1 MEIDTIVR
9 AGVFLGWLVAAS
21 ALLLRRRGRREAQTH
36 QPSRGAIV
44 GIALQLAGMAIAWGR
59 GGKGDAP
66 LLAAAGEAAWVLA
79 ALAVGLAWASALWIV
94 AAVRSLG
101 K

>member
-44 GIALQLAGMAIAWGR
+44 GIALQLAGMAIAR
-59 GGKGDAP
+59 D
-66 LLAAAGEAAWVLA
+66 
-79 ALAVGLAWASALWIV
+79 SATSD
-94 AAVRSLG
+94 AAVIWTIMYPELSPGSAVRKAG
-101 K
+101 RP